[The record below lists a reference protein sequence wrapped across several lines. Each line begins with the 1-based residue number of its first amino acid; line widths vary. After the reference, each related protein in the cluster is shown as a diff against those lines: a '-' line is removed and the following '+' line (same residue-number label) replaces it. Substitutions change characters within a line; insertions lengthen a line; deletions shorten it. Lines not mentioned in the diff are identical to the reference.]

1 MFHKQNNFHS
11 VSQAITEIFK
21 SLTEQKEENL
31 QESENE
37 EDPPQAVI
45 IWQKQQYTMTDP
57 AVLLNKQVDKKGPRH
72 PLKNCLRSSIRLA
85 IAKKFV
91 QGKKASEQTDV
102 HKDQAWACFLA
113 CTPIGGAINGVWPK
127 LFNYAWFIM
136 ECKGYDKRYTR
147 GKRSLSPTPKKDK
160 RTKLQLSEELE
171 ALRKQVVELK
181 GEPAVSS
188 MEEDGRKQANK
199 ITNYQKPP
207 VDKGLTNKAPSAS
220 TAPAAAVVIKK
231 KLRKNTQEPLLLLL
245 TMNQSHQKKIQKV

>member
-45 IWQKQQYTMTDP
+45 IWQKQPYTMTDP

-113 CTPIGGAINGVWPK
+113 QTPIGGAINGVWPK
-127 LFNYAWFIM
+127 LFNYAWFMM
-136 ECKGYDKRYTR
+136 ECKGYDKKYTR

-188 MEEDGRKQANK
+188 TSSSKQKQA
-199 ITNYQKPP
+199 
-207 VDKGLTNKAPSAS
+207 KASS
-220 TAPAAAVVIKK
+220 SKQQQAAASSSSKQQQAAASSSK
-231 KLRKNTQEPLLLLL
+231 QQAAASSSKQQQTAASSSKHTPQLAN
-245 TMNQSHQKKIQKV
+245 